1 MLYWRDNSSTDLR
14 FSAFIYIPQGTLSV
28 LFEIISVCDTIHTM
42 EINSNKKHWT
52 ICPTCHGQGKTL
64 RRPSPKRW
72 GLFKTELAKYE
83 ARISAKN
90 STGNTTAPQPPLGNL
105 DVCPNCGGS
114 GLVTSKHPIQPNPE
128 KYPTLAIIG
137 GGIGGVALA
146 VACQHRGIPYTL
158 YERDASFDAR
168 SQGYG
173 LTLQQASKAVEA
185 LGITLLNDGVTSTRH
200 VVHTPDGKIIGE
212 WGLRKWRKTWVQKT
226 GRKNV
231 HIARQTLRSLLLQ
244 EIETPESI
252 KWGHKLLNVSPAH
265 NGAMELTFQIGEQQ
279 KTTHADVVVG
289 ADGIYSMVRKLTLG
303 DDAAPLQYLG
313 CIVILGIY
321 PLKSLGDLE
330 SPLLDSATV
339 FQTVNGHE
347 RIYMMPYDADTIMW
361 QLSFPL
367 SEDDAKSLSVQGARA
382 MKEEALRRLG
392 DWHSPVSQILAATLD
407 SQITGYP
414 VYDRALF
421 DPMWLRKKGNVTL
434 LGDAAHPMSPFKG
447 QGANQALLD
456 ALALARKISVV
467 CDSDQNW
474 REAGIRESILNEFE
488 QEIADRSASKVQDSR
503 KAAELLH
510 SPAVLHE
517 GDAPRGRGLSVDIET

>member
-1 MLYWRDNSSTDLR
+1 ME
-14 FSAFIYIPQGTLSV
+14 SAHAKQ
-28 LFEIISVCDTIHTM
+28 
-42 EINSNKKHWT
+42 HWT
-52 ICPTCHGQGKTL
+52 ICPACHGQGKTL

-72 GLFKTELAKYE
+72 GLFKNELAKYE
-83 ARISAKN
+83 LRGGANGNAN
-90 STGNTTAPQPPLGNL
+90 TGTTAPQPPLGNL

-114 GLVTSKHPIQPNPE
+114 GLVASTQPIQPNPQ

-185 LGITLLNDGVTSTRH
+185 LGITSLDDGVTSTRH

-244 EIETPESI
+244 EVETPESI
-252 KWGHKLLNVSPAH
+252 QWGHKLLNISPTQT
-265 NGAMELTFQIGEQQ
+265 GAMELTFQAGDQQ

-303 DDAAPLQYLG
+303 EDATPLQYLG
-313 CIVILGIY
+313 CIVILGIC
-321 PLKSLGDLE
+321 PLKSLGNIE

-367 SEDDAKSLSVQGARA
+367 SEDDAQHVSAQSAGA
-382 MKEEALRRLG
+382 MKEEALKRL
-392 DWHSPVSQILAATLD
+392 DNWHSPVPQILAATLD

-414 VYDRALF
+414 VYDRKLF
-421 DPMWLRKKGNVTL
+421 DPMWLREKGNVTL

-467 CDSDQNW
+467 CDSDVDW
-474 REAGIRESILNEFE
+474 RKVGIRESMLNEFE
-488 QEIADRSASKVQDSR
+488 QEIAERSASKVQDSR
-503 KAAELLH
+503 KAVDLLH

-517 GDAPRGRGLSVDIET
+517 GDAPRGRGLNID